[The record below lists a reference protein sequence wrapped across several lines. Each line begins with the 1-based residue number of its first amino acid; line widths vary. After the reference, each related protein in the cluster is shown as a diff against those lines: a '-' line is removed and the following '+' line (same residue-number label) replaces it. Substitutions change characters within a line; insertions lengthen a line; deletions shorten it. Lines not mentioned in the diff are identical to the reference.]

1 MRVEVL
7 VELLLR
13 EERRAVDA
21 LHRRVLRVA
30 LPVGVRRRRQLERL
44 EPARRRHV
52 RADAEVE
59 ERVLVLDRV
68 DGDLG
73 WPAVFSSISCT
84 LSGSPRF
91 VKKSIASCARPR
103 SGARRRSPSTRAPS
117 SSLRS
122 PRGPPARTAAR
133 RRSRRRSRL
142 RWADRCRTARSG
154 NSAVTA
160 AASRCAV
167 EWR

>member
-1 MRVEVL
+1 MIALLGFFEARQVL

-52 RADAEVE
+52 RADAEIH

-68 DGDLG
+68 DRHLG
-73 WPAVFSSISCT
+73 
-84 LSGSPRF
+84 LSGRLLLDQLHLQRLAALLEEVDRFLPRPHLALVDEVARASSF
-91 VKKSIASCARPR
+91 IFFSIASR
-103 SGARRRSPSTRAPS
+103 SSGTNGRSTMKS
-117 SSLRS
+117 
-122 PRGPPARTAAR
+122 
-133 RRSRRRSRL
+133 
-142 RWADRCRTARSG
+142 
-154 NSAVTA
+154 
-160 AASRCAV
+160 
-167 EWR
+167 